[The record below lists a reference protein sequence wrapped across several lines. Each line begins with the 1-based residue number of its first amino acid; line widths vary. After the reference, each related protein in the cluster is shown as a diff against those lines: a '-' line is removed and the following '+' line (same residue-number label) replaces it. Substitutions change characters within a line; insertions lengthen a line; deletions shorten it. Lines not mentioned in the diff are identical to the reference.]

1 MERKPKARSS
11 LLLFS
16 LCIFASLV
24 HIHGKKQGELLDSLY
39 KAKSKKSGIDVSL
52 FQASDNQEI
61 LGSRI
66 YRQEGLKE
74 KDRITRLPGQP
85 SVEFNQYGGYVTVDE
100 PAGRAFYYYFAE
112 AGRNK
117 DSLPLLL
124 WLNGGP
130 GCSSLA
136 YGAMQELGPFR
147 VHSDGKTLYRNR
159 FAWNIAANVLFLES
173 PAGVGF
179 SYSNTTS
186 DYNANGDRK
195 TAADNYVF
203 LLNWLERFPE
213 YKNRDFYISGES
225 YAGHYV
231 PQLAHNILYNNKK
244 ANKTLINL
252 KGIIIGNA
260 VINDETD
267 QIGMYEY
274 FASHALISDEAGY
287 AIQKYCDFS
296 PNATNQVRQCNSAML
311 EADNDVSA
319 IDIYNIYAP
328 LCFSSNVTALPKK
341 ADIMD
346 FDPCEDVY
354 VHAYLNREDVQEALH
369 ANVTKLDHDWEACS
383 DVIQQWGD
391 SPFTIIPLL
400 QEFMSNGIRVWVFS
414 GDTDG
419 RVPVTSTQRSLS
431 KMSLPTKSP
440 WRPWYLGG
448 EVGGYVQVY
457 KGDLTFVTVRG
468 AGHMVPS
475 YQPKRG
481 LSLIS
486 HFLAGSLLPSK

>member
-1 MERKPKARSS
+1 MERNPKTRSS

-16 LCIFASLV
+16 LCNLLSLV
-24 HIHGKKQGELLDSLY
+24 QIQGRKQGDALDSLY
-39 KAKSKKSGIDVSL
+39 KAKSAKSGIDMSL
-52 FQASDNQEI
+52 FPASDDHEM
-61 LGSRI
+61 LSSRI
-66 YRQEGLKE
+66 YHQEGLRK
-74 KDRITRLPGQP
+74 KDWIKMLPGQP
-85 SVEFNQYGGYVTVDE
+85 LVKFDHYGGYVTVDE
-100 PAGRAFYYYFAE
+100 SAGRAFYYYFAE
-112 AGRNK
+112 AERNK
-117 DSLPLLL
+117 DSMPLLL

-147 VHSDGKTLYRNR
+147 VYSDGKTLYKNK

-186 DYNANGDRK
+186 DYQKNGDSK

-213 YKNRDFYISGES
+213 YKSRDFYISGES

-231 PQLAHNILYNNKK
+231 PQLAHTILTYNKK
-244 ANKTLINL
+244 ANMTLINL

-267 QIGMYEY
+267 QRGMYDY
-274 FASHALISDEAGY
+274 FATHALISDETGD

-296 PNATNQVRQCNSAML
+296 PNATSQVSQCNSALQDMANNVYSL
-311 EADNDVSA
+311 
-319 IDIYNIYAP
+319 DIYNIYAP
-328 LCFSSNVTALPKK
+328 LCFSSNVTSQPKK
-341 ADIMD
+341 TNIMD
-346 FDPCEDVY
+346 LDPCGDNYVY
-354 VHAYLNREDVQEALH
+354 AYMNREDVQEALH
-369 ANVTKLDHDWEACS
+369 ANVTKLDHDWSGCS
-383 DVIQQWGD
+383 SVIRTWGD
-391 SPFTIIPLL
+391 SPYTVLPLL
-400 QEFMSNGIRVWVFS
+400 QEFMSNGLRVWVFS

-419 RVPVTSTQRSLS
+419 RVPVTSTRRSLS

-440 WRPWYLGG
+440 WRPWFLGG

-457 KGDLTFVTVRG
+457 KGDLTFATVRG
-468 AGHMVPS
+468 AGHQVPG
-475 YQPKRG
+475 YQPKRA

-486 HFLAGSLLPSK
+486 HFLAGSPLPSK

>member
-1 MERKPKARSS
+1 MERNPKARSS

-16 LCIFASLV
+16 LRILSSLV
-24 HIHGKKQGELLDSLY
+24 HIHGKKQGDALDSLY
-39 KAKSKKSGIDVSL
+39 KAKLEKSGIDTSL
-52 FQASDNQEI
+52 FQASDHHESLN
-61 LGSRI
+61 SRI

-74 KDRITRLPGQP
+74 KDRIKRLPGQP
-85 SVEFNQYGGYVTVDE
+85 LVEFDHYGGYVTVDE
-100 PAGRAFYYYFAE
+100 SAGRALFYYFAE

-117 DSLPLLL
+117 DSMPLLL

-130 GCSSLA
+130 GCSSLH
-136 YGAMQELGPFR
+136 GAMEELGPFR
-147 VHSDGKTLYRNR
+147 VHSDGKTLYRNK

-186 DYNANGDRK
+186 DYSANGDRK

-231 PQLAHNILYNNKK
+231 PQLAHNILSNNKK

-260 VINDETD
+260 AINDETD
-267 QIGMYEY
+267 HKGMYEY
-274 FASHALISDEAGY
+274 FTTHALISQETWY

-296 PNATNQVRQCNSAML
+296 PNVTDQVSQCKSAM
-311 EADNDVSA
+311 ADVGNSVSP
-319 IDIYNIYAP
+319 INIYDIYAP
-328 LCFSSNVTALPKK
+328 LCFSNLTAYPKK
-341 ADIMD
+341 TNIMNL
-346 FDPCEDVY
+346 DPCSGIY
-354 VHAYLNREDVQEALH
+354 MHAYLNSEDVQEALH
-369 ANVTKLDHDWEACS
+369 ANVTKLDHRWEGCS
-383 DVIQQWGD
+383 VVIESWGD

-400 QEFMSNGIRVWVFS
+400 QEFMSNGLRVWVFS

-431 KMSLPTKSP
+431 KMSLRTKSP
-440 WRPWYLGG
+440 WRPWFLGG

-457 KGDLTFVTVRG
+457 EGDLTFVTVRG
-468 AGHMVPS
+468 AGHEVPS
-475 YQPKRG
+475 YQPKG
-481 LSLIS
+481 ALSLIS